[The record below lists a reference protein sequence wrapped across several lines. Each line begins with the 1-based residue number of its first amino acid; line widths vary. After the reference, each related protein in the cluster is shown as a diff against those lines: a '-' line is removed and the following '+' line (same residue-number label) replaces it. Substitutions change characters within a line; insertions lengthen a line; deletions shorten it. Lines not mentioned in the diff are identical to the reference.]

1 MIQLVHCNNFLQTN
15 ISRENALAGNR
26 IFWKISTCSGGRSDI
41 AAETKL
47 TKRVSWKLVGM
58 SSTMLPKDQLKLLHQ
73 FVGII
78 KGNPKI
84 LLAPELKFFKDW
96 LERLVHHRNIAS
108 FFAIFATLQLHW
120 GPLRMF
126 LLSLNLF
133 GFFFELYPVI
143 LNMTWKFL
151 SPTLSFHICY
161 IATSAL
167 VWCYLL
173 TEGINLSS

>member
-1 MIQLVHCNNFLQTN
+1 
-15 ISRENALAGNR
+15 
-26 IFWKISTCSGGRSDI
+26 
-41 AAETKL
+41 
-47 TKRVSWKLVGM
+47 M

-108 FFAIFATLQLHW
+108 FFAIFATLQLHS

-126 LLSLNLF
+126 LPSLNLF

-151 SPTLSFHICY
+151 SLTLSFHICY

-173 TEGINLSS
+173 TEGINLSSQLYISAISDLSFALLSLYFCSTVAWCIILQFLFQAYPCF